1 MQAVVIYES
10 MFGNTRAI
18 AYAIGA
24 GLADYF
30 DVAVVPVGQAYPTSY
45 NQADLV
51 IVGGPTH
58 VHGMSRPST
67 RQGAAK
73 QAAAANSGLTLEPGA
88 LGEGLREWLASH
100 VTSRGHGL
108 AAAFDTRMPGPAV
121 LTGRASRGVSS
132 ALQRQGYELIAKPES
147 FLVTKANELH
157 PGEQERAR
165 AWGSALAESLA
176 LTAESVTST

>member
-18 AYAIGA
+18 AYAVGA
-24 GLADYF
+24 GLAEYF
-30 DVAVVPVGQAYPTSY
+30 DVAVIPVGRAHPTSY

-51 IVGGPTH
+51 VVGGPTH
-58 VHGMSRPST
+58 GRGMSRPST

-73 QAAAANSGLTLEPGA
+73 RAAEAGSGLTLEPGA

-108 AAAFDTRMPGPAV
+108 ATAFDTRMQGPAV
-121 LTGRASRGVSS
+121 ITGRASNGISS
-132 ALQRQGYELIAKPES
+132 ALRRQGYEVIAKPES
-147 FLVTKANELH
+147 FLVTKANELR
-157 PGEQERAR
+157 PGEQDRAR
-165 AWGSALAESLA
+165 AWGAALAGSLS
-176 LTAESVTST
+176 LTAESLRSS